1 MKTEDRFFEP
11 LKETKM
17 SIPIRVTELE
27 KKQIEEFL
35 KECAASG
42 LRLKLKPVVK
52 KHIDEARA
60 YLKKHPEL
68 KPGGGSEKS
77 ADPQPKDTSAPVS
90 SGSEKSAVVSKDAA
104 PVSAGSEKSADPK
117 PKDTSASGPE
127 KTEDDS
133 GSGSEKKKSNSA
145 LTRPKKPG
153 ADEKKPFWSR

>member
-68 KPGGGSEKS
+68 KPGGGSEHS
-77 ADPQPKDTSAPVS
+77 VGPQPKDTSAPVS
-90 SGSEKSAVVSKDAA
+90 SGSEKSAG
-104 PVSAGSEKSADPK
+104 PQ

-127 KTEDDS
+127 KPEDDS
-133 GSGSEKKKSNSA
+133 GSGSEKKKSNSS

>member
-27 KKQIEEFL
+27 KKQIEGFL

-42 LRLKLKPVVK
+42 LRLILKPLIK
-52 KHIDEARA
+52 KHIDEARE

-77 ADPQPKDTSAPVS
+77 AGGSKDASPVS
-90 SGSEKSAVVSKDAA
+90 SGSEKSA
-104 PVSAGSEKSADPK
+104 GPK
-117 PKDTSASGPE
+117 PKDTSAPGPE

-133 GSGSEKKKSNSA
+133 GSDGEKKIK
-145 LTRPKKPG
+145 
-153 ADEKKPFWSR
+153 